1 MVRFRKGGIRVCVAQ
16 MQPHACLAIRAE
28 VRQPGM
34 WMVAVRNKHQQSTLE
49 LRHVR
54 SQRMKFRHMS
64 SPDGRVELLHL
75 WPGKLPHLNCGKTG
89 GLWGS
94 FDGAGNARA
103 GLLESVAFS
112 LELEHMGVM
121 HQAIED
127 SRGHGGIAQILSP
140 VLDNAV

>member
-1 MVRFRKGGIRVCVAQ
+1 MDIRTICTEADYK
-16 MQPHACLAIRAE
+16 A
-28 VRQPGM
+28 
-34 WMVAVRNKHQQSTLE
+34 TLKEISALME
-49 LRHVR
+49 LDPDLR
-54 SQRMKFRHMS
+54 SPEGELLDALVTSVQAYEAD
-64 SPDGRVELLHL
+64 PDGRVELLHL

>member
-1 MVRFRKGGIRVCVAQ
+1 MKKLLTLVLPIAVSLSPAVSDAQ
-16 MQPHACLAIRAE
+16 SIVPDSAFFL
-28 VRQPGM
+28 G
-34 WMVAVRNKHQQSTLE
+34 
-49 LRHVR
+49 
-54 SQRMKFRHMS
+54 
-64 SPDGRVELLHL
+64 PDGRVELLHL

-112 LELEHMGVM
+112 LELKHMGVM

-127 SRGHGGIAQILSP
+127 SRGHGGIAEILSP